1 MEEAVVDQLEQE
13 GKKVEA
19 EDDGQLE
26 VLVALVDVLVALV
39 EVWQGEELGSEHD

>member
-26 VLVALVDVLVALV
+26 VLVALVEVLVALV

>member
-13 GKKVEA
+13 GEKVEA

-26 VLVALVDVLVALV
+26 VLVALLLV
-39 EVWQGEELGSEHD
+39 EVWLQGEELGSEHD